1 MPLMRFLS
9 DSPYANLHT
18 EPDVC
23 DFAFGNPHEMP
34 LESYVD
40 ALSRQIAPQ
49 NKDWF
54 AYKLNEDAP
63 RQTLA
68 RILLERRRIAFE
80 PDDIFLTNGAFA
92 GLAVS
97 MFAITDPGDEII
109 FNTPPWFFY
118 EPMITGL
125 GLKPVRVRVKP
136 GTFDLDIDAIAA
148 AITSKTRAV
157 IVNSPHNP
165 TGRIYPPEQLEQLA
179 DVLRKA
185 SRRRRQPIY
194 IISDEA
200 YCRIVFEG
208 RACPSPIDIYPDTF
222 LVYTY
227 GKTLLTPGQRIGY
240 VALPPAMPNREAMR
254 EAFFASQ
261 ATLGFLFPNALLQ
274 YAIEDL
280 EQLSID
286 IEHLQR
292 RRDHMT
298 SALRQMGYDAT
309 LPEGTFYLLLRSP
322 LTDDMAFT
330 EILSRHKVLVLPGS
344 AFEMPGYFRISLTAN
359 DDMVQRALPAFQAAI
374 EAVQHRTMG

>member
-1 MPLMRFLS
+1 
-9 DSPYANLHT
+9 
-18 EPDVC
+18 
-23 DFAFGNPHEMP
+23 
-34 LESYVD
+34 
-40 ALSRQIAPQ
+40 
-49 NKDWF
+49 
-54 AYKLNEDAP
+54 
-63 RQTLA
+63 
-68 RILLERRRIAFE
+68 
-80 PDDIFLTNGAFA
+80 
-92 GLAVS
+92 
-97 MFAITDPGDEII
+97 
-109 FNTPPWFFY
+109 
-118 EPMITGL
+118 
-125 GLKPVRVRVKP
+125 
-136 GTFDLDIDAIAA
+136 
-148 AITSKTRAV
+148 
-157 IVNSPHNP
+157 
-165 TGRIYPPEQLEQLA
+165 
-179 DVLRKA
+179 
-185 SRRRRQPIY
+185 
-194 IISDEA
+194 
-200 YCRIVFEG
+200 VFEG